1 MSPTEGKKVKVRF
14 APSPTG
20 DLHVG
25 NIRTALFDWAYA
37 RHTGGTFLFRIE
49 DTDTT
54 RVTDEYINA
63 AIDTLKWL
71 GLNWD
76 EGPEVGGDNGPYL
89 QSQRLE
95 IYAHWAAKFIEQKD
109 AYYCYCTPEELEAVR
124 EAQRASNQA
133 PGYNGHCRNL
143 TPNQI
148 AAYKAEGRGAVVR
161 MQMPDGGTTFTDL
174 IRGEMAFDH
183 KFVPDFVLV
192 RADGSPLYTLAVAVD
207 DILMKVT
214 HVLRGEDLLSSTP
227 RQIRVYQA
235 MGVDLADYPVFA
247 HLPFVM
253 GADNA
258 KLSKRNGEVSIAWY
272 RDKGFLP
279 EAICNYLALLGWSP
293 GDDVENITM
302 KQLCE
307 LFTVERVN
315 SSPAKFDMK
324 KLEAINGDK
333 IRALTIDEF
342 LTWALPFLT
351 KANVITGTPDEIALV
366 KRALPII
373 QERIIMFSEVPAMLK
388 FLFVKDFAIEAD
400 SLAKVTDS
408 GAKEVL
414 QRSLKELESI
424 NNWTHADIEAALRT
438 SLIEDM
444 GLKPRIAF
452 GAVRIATT
460 GSTISPPLFES
471 MELLG
476 KAASLA
482 RITAALTL

>member
-1 MSPTEGKKVKVRF
+1 MSRPVKVRF

-54 RVTDEYINA
+54 RVTDEYIKA

-71 GLNWD
+71 GLDWD

-89 QSQRLE
+89 QSQRLD
-95 IYAHWAAKFIEQKD
+95 IYTHWAHTFIEQKD
-109 AYYCYCTPEELEAVR
+109 AYYCYCTPQELEAVR
-124 EAQRASNQA
+124 EAQRAANQA
-133 PGYNGHCRNL
+133 PGYNGHCREL
-143 TPNQI
+143 SAEQI
-148 AAYKAEGRGAVVR
+148 AEYKRQERGAVVR
-161 MQMPDGGTTFTDL
+161 MRMPEGTTTFVDL
-174 IRGEMAFDH
+174 IRGEMQFDH
-183 KFVPDFVLV
+183 KFVPDFVLA

-207 DILMKVT
+207 DVLMKVT
-214 HVLRGEDLLSSTP
+214 HILRGEDLLSSTP

-235 MGVDLADYPVFA
+235 MGLKEQEYPVFA

-293 GDDVENITM
+293 GDDRENVTM
-302 KQLCE
+302 KELCE
-307 LFTVERVN
+307 LFTVEKVN
-315 SSPAKFDMK
+315 SSPARFDMK

-333 IRALTIDEF
+333 IRALTIEDF
-342 LTWALPFLT
+342 LSWVLPFLI
-351 KANVITGTPDEIALV
+351 KAGVISGTPDEIELV

-373 QERIIMFSEVPAMLK
+373 QERIIMFSEVPAMLN
-388 FLFVKDFAIEAD
+388 FLFVQELTIESESLPKIKDAD
-400 SLAKVTDS
+400 AKVIL
-408 GAKEVL
+408 K
-414 QRSLKELESI
+414 RSLKELAPISD
-424 NNWTHADIEAALRT
+424 WTHTTIEAALRT
-438 SLIEDM
+438 SLIDEM
-444 GLKPRIAF
+444 GLKPRVAF

-460 GSTISPPLFES
+460 GGAVSPPLFES

-476 KAASLA
+476 KEASLA
-482 RITAALTL
+482 RISAALAL